1 MNGPLGLRSGGAIPV
16 TVVCMSRMLIAVALI
31 ALGFTVGCGGD
42 GSKSTARGGA
52 TEKKAAKNGAR
63 FPTVVKVKA
72 TAAGTRAG
80 AYDFAVTISS
90 PYDSEERY
98 ADGWRVKTEAGKVL
112 GTMKLGHDHATEQPF
127 ARDQADVAVPA
138 GTDTVV
144 VEGHDLKNGYGGK
157 TAAVALPS
165 PR

>member
-1 MNGPLGLRSGGAIPV
+1 MNGPRVSLWWPGVPA
-16 TVVCMSRMLIAVALI
+16 TVVDMSRMLIAVPLLV
-31 ALGFTVGCGGD
+31 LGFTAGCGGND
-42 GSKSTARGGA
+42 SKSAADTGA
-52 TEKKAAKNGAR
+52 TTEKNTAKNGAR

-72 TAAGTRAG
+72 TPAGSGAR

-127 ARDQADVAVPA
+127 TRDQADVAVPA
-138 GTDTVV
+138 GIDTVF

-157 TAAVALPS
+157 TATVTLP
-165 PR
+165 